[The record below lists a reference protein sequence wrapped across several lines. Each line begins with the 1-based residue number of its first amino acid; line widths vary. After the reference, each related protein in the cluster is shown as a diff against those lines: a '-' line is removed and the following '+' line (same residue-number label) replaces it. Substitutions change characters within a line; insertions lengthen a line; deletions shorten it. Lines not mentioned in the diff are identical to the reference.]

1 MIISKAQVQHLLK
14 IYGKDPG
21 NNRLDKASNKAVSKQ
36 DKLAISQESKLKQRL
51 MQAVKQTED
60 LRIDKVNDL
69 KEQISTG
76 TYTVSDDEVAD
87 KMIERAIVDR
97 LV

>member
-21 NNRLDKASNKAVSKQ
+21 NNRLDKTTNKSVSKPDQ
-36 DKLAISQESKLKQRL
+36 LAISQESKLKQRV

-60 LRIDKVNDL
+60 LRLDTVNDL
-69 KEQISTG
+69 KEQISAG